1 MKTKTNTKV
10 QLRINKDKIT
20 TTLKNLGYKWENT
33 ELVEQVMEV
42 GKQGNVIKRYKD
54 SVDLKKNGKTF

>member
-1 MKTKTNTKV
+1 MKKKTNIKV

-20 TTLKNLGYKWENT
+20 TTLKDLGYKWENR

-42 GKQGNVIKRYKD
+42 GKQGNVIKDTRT
-54 SVDLKKNGKTF
+54 VLI